1 MTTHDVSGTNST
13 VTDDLAA
20 AVGECWAEVLGIA
33 PGTPGTFLSL
43 GGHSIAANRLRSRLA
58 RLGVT
63 VTLTDLFDDPSL
75 EDLLRTLRERA
86 DTVTDDPDGA
96 SR

>member
-1 MTTHDVSGTNST
+1 MTTHDVSKMDST

-20 AVGECWAEVLGIA
+20 AVGESWAEVLGVA

-75 EDLLRTLRERA
+75 EDLLHTLRGRA
-86 DTVTDDPDGA
+86 DTATDDQDEV